1 MVRRHLQIITGFPSA
16 ALCNNPLNDKIV
28 LLMLCTP
35 HFPALV
41 GDPHKDPW
49 LAVAIKHFQPRAWA
63 RARVWAGCK
72 LKTPVTFDMAAF
84 LKLLKRPVILF
95 SASLSDHLGLP
106 HCYKWVGRGRGG
118 AGPTKWWSSQHLR
131 LELQERLTRNA
142 DTNKLVEKIGHCFPH
157 FGQGNK

>member
-1 MVRRHLQIITGFPSA
+1 MTHEAPSGHSQGLVLHMVRRHLQIITGFPSA

-95 SASLSDHLGLP
+95 SLLLSLTTLGCLT
-106 HCYKWVGRGRGG
+106 VTSGREEGG
-118 AGPTKWWSSQHLR
+118 AGLGPQSGGHL
-131 LELQERLTRNA
+131 
-142 DTNKLVEKIGHCFPH
+142 KI
-157 FGQGNK
+157 